1 MYLIETSEYPNI
13 REWDT
18 KVFSMPKIPRSSN
31 GYPESLKVILTA
43 LKENKPYTKPIEIEG
58 SNRKD
63 TLDRLFVFLRPTGIV
78 KKRLNGNWEMSD
90 EISKWLDSG
99 DNLYL
104 AAILNANIRFFSEI
118 LHILSKNS
126 AQIQEIREIAKNDY
140 KLPWKEKSEIHNRL
154 GWLRDLELVTYE
166 DFSYTYSITELGKK
180 FLSLVGY
187 FNHENIEVELDST
200 VNEAEV
206 PISKWALE
214 LCDLSAEEK
223 LQRKNGLGYLP
234 GNVHVMHE
242 TVYDYLLLMAN
253 PTDITKINNYSNETY
268 GIKDSSV
275 NSLLTTLSNLD
286 FIERKTKTQ
295 YQTTSLGN
303 KFPTDNF
310 ELDFACCVNRKFNF
324 VFEILAELFQEELSL
339 KELSTRG
346 KVSYN
351 FSYQDHTEL
360 RKRLHI
366 LKAAKLIQEIGT
378 ELYGLT
384 IRGYNFYELIKEHVS
399 LNTIEKSQTD
409 SSKIEYENSS
419 YVDNCLN
426 ELELASKDSS
436 NPERFEKA
444 LEVAFRLLGFKVE
457 HLGGAGKTDILL
469 NAPTAPKFAYS
480 VTVDAKS
487 TYHSVI
493 SESSIDFDTIVE
505 HKNKHGANYAVIVGI
520 KFQGKRLIDRA
531 KNREVALIDVD
542 SLEKLIR
549 HHVKVPLKSDSYKKI
564 LEQSGLVDLKVL
576 EEDRKKITREGL
588 LLRAI
593 IECLSEQ
600 SSDPF
605 TKGIV
610 QAREIYLLLKN
621 NQQFDNPP
629 DLNEVQFMLEF
640 LSSPLIS
647 VVGAAKEGYYALGS
661 IEDAAQKFD
670 FYLKACKRSNNIK
683 G

>member
-1 MYLIETSEYPNI
+1 MYFIETSEYPKI
-13 REWDT
+13 RDWDT
-18 KVFSMPKIPRSSN
+18 KVFSMPKIPRSSK
-31 GYPESLKVILTA
+31 GYPEALKVILCA
-43 LKENKPYTKPIEIEG
+43 LKENKAYTKPIEIEG

-78 KKRLNGNWEMSD
+78 KKRLNGEWEMSE
-90 EISKWLDSG
+90 EISKWLETE
-99 DNLYL
+99 DNFYL

-118 LHILSKNS
+118 LHILSKKT
-126 AQIQEIREIAKNDY
+126 AQIQEIRDIARNDY

-154 GWLRDLELVTYE
+154 GWLRDLDLVKYE
-166 DFSYTYSITELGKK
+166 DFSFTYSITDMGEK
-180 FLSLVGY
+180 FLNLVGY

-200 VNEAEV
+200 INEAEV
-206 PISKWALE
+206 HISEWALE
-214 LCDLSAEEK
+214 LCELSSEEK
-223 LQRKNGLGYLP
+223 LKRKNGFGYLP
-234 GNVHVMHE
+234 GNVYAMHD
-242 TVYDYLLLMAN
+242 TVYAYLLLMAN
-253 PTDITKINNYSNETY
+253 PTDIRTIKNYSNETY
-268 GIKDSSV
+268 GIKESSV
-275 NSLLTTLSNLD
+275 NALLTTLSNLG

-295 YQTTSLGN
+295 FQTTSLGR

-310 ELDFACCVNRKFNF
+310 ELDFACCVNHKFNY
-324 VFEILAELFQEELSL
+324 VFEILAELNQGDLSL
-339 KELSTRG
+339 KELSARG

-366 LKAAKLIQEIGT
+366 LKTANLVQEIGT

-384 IRGYNFYELIKEHVS
+384 NRGCNFYDLIKDHISV
-399 LNTIEKSQTD
+399 NTIEKSQTNN
-409 SSKIEYENSS
+409 SKIEYENPS

-426 ELELASKDSS
+426 EIRLASKDST

-487 TYHSVI
+487 TYHSVV

-505 HKNKHGANYAVIVGI
+505 HKNNHGANYAVIVGT
-520 KFQGKRLIDRA
+520 KFQGNRLIDRA
-531 KNREVALIDVD
+531 INRDVVLIDVD
-542 SLEKLIR
+542 SLGTLIR
-549 HHVKVPLKSDSYKKI
+549 LHIEVPLKSDSYKKI
-564 LEQSGLVDLKVL
+564 FEQKGLVDLTVL
-576 EEDRKKITREGL
+576 EEDRNKITREGL
-588 LLRAI
+588 LLQAI
-593 IECLSEQ
+593 LECLSEQ

-621 NQQFDNPP
+621 NDKFDTPP
-629 DLNEVQFMLEF
+629 DLNEIQFMLEF

-647 VVGAAKEGYYALGS
+647 CVGNAKEGYYALGS

-670 FYLKACKRSNNIK
+670 FYLKACKTY
-683 G
+683 